1 MSKFGQEMRSPL
13 MVHPFL
19 SICMAH
25 GSYGIPSLNDLS
37 TLSAVAGLPVNM
49 MSFHYE
55 EYMLVR

>member
-1 MSKFGQEMRSPL
+1 
-13 MVHPFL
+13 
-19 SICMAH
+19 MAH